1 MESNDATTDL
11 TLSLV
16 LVSILKEY
24 PELITKSQLPGVRTK
39 KATALKK
46 AKEII
51 MTKMGLTMDE
61 KKISK
66 QISNMKAQLKK
77 KTDAKETGNRKII
90 PCPWEQE
97 FFSLIQG
104 DGNPTVTKMYCAVS
118 AGLLHQ
124 SPSSNENNKVSFL
137 LTLL

>member
-16 LVSILKEY
+16 LVSIIREY
-24 PELITKSQLPGVRTK
+24 PVLITKSQLPGVRVK
-39 KATALKK
+39 EAAALKK

-66 QISNMKAQLKK
+66 KNRQHEI
-77 KTDAKETGNRKII
+77 TTKEKDRCKGDRK
-90 PCPWEQE
+90 Q
-97 FFSLIQG
+97 
-104 DGNPTVTKMYCAVS
+104 
-118 AGLLHQ
+118 
-124 SPSSNENNKVSFL
+124 ENNPVSLGTGIFQPDSR
-137 LTLL
+137 